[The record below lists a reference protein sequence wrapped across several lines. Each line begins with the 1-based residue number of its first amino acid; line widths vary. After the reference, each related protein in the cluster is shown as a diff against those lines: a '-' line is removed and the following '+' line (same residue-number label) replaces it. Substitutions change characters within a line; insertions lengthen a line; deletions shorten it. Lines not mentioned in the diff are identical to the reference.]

1 MLVVIP
7 YEDEDDAVRI
17 ANDSPFGLGG
27 SVFTADEQHGF
38 KVAKRISTGMVFVNH
53 PTKVEADLPFGGIR
67 RSGYGRELLGLG
79 LKEFVNHKLIDVVDI
94 EAHF

>member
-1 MLVVIP
+1 M
-7 YEDEDDAVRI
+7 DACRQRMEDDAVRI

-27 SVFTADEQHGF
+27 SVFTADTRRGA
-38 KVAKRISTGMVFVNH
+38 KVAARISTGMVYVNH
-53 PTKVEADLPFGGIR
+53 PTMVKADLPFGGVR

-94 EAHF
+94 DAPF